1 MMRYGSVCSGI
12 EAASVAWHR
21 LGWQAAWLSEIDPF
35 PCAVLAHHYPNTPN
49 LGDMTQ
55 IPNMI
60 RSGQIEAPDVL
71 VGGTP
76 CQAFSVAGLR
86 KGLSDNRGALSLCF
100 IEIADEIDAVR
111 KRNGQEPAIICWE
124 NVPGVFSSTDNAFGC
139 FLGALAGSDCELQPT
154 GKRWTNAGVV
164 SGPKRTIVWRVLD
177 AQFYGL
183 AQRRKRVFVIAS
195 ARQAFDPTQVLFERT
210 GVRRNPA
217 PCRESQQDLAATLEA
232 SIGRSR
238 GAGTSPAILVPS
250 ASFTT
255 SSFGQYQDGVGTLRA
270 QGGDLGG
277 DSEAILVCVHGTQDP
292 IINDELAFPLGRN
305 NGQENVLVYKF
316 DSLSSNSMKSANPNS
331 GCSLTNIAKT
341 LDTSVPCPS
350 KNQGGIGILQSYGIA
365 GNIIGRDPKNGGNG
379 IGYCDEVCYTLTK
392 ADQHGV
398 AYAFQQNSRDEVRYI
413 DGSGAIV
420 GALAAQAGAKQQN
433 YLFELSDCRMQIHM
447 AIRRLLPVECER
459 LQGFPDNYTCI
470 PYRNKS
476 ADLCPDSPRYKA
488 IGNSM
493 AVPVMAWLGQQ
504 IQTYL
509 DRLAAQERAA

>member
-12 EAASVAWHR
+12 EAATVAWHR

-35 PCAVLAHHYPNTPN
+35 PCAVLAHHYPNIPN

-55 IPNMI
+55 IPAMI

-76 CQAFSVAGLR
+76 CQSFSVAGVR
-86 KGLSDNRGALSLCF
+86 KGLSDDRGALSLYF

-111 KRNGQEPAIICWE
+111 KRNGQEPAIIFWE

-154 GKRWTNAGVV
+154 GKRGKWTNAGVV
-164 SGPKRTIVWRVLD
+164 LGTKRTIVWRVLD

-183 AQRRKRVFVIAS
+183 AQRRKRVFVVAS
-195 ARQAFDPTQVLFERT
+195 ARRAFDPTQVLFERT

-238 GAGTSPAILVPS
+238 GAGTSPALLVPEMETYRQL
-250 ASFTT
+250 AFGHYVKDNI
-255 SSFGQYQDGVGTLRA
+255 SSTILAR
-270 QGGDLGG
+270 
-277 DSEAILVCVHGTQDP
+277 DSKDAKDLVCVHGTQDP
-292 IINDELAFPLGRN
+292 VVNHDLAFALGRN
-305 NGQENVLVYKF
+305 NGQENVIAYQL
-316 DSLSSNSMKSANPNS
+316 DQQPNS
-331 GCSLTNIAKT
+331 N
-341 LDTSVPCPS
+341 
-350 KNQGGIGILQSYGIA
+350 ILQSYGIA

-379 IGYCDEVCYTLTK
+379 IGYHDEVCYTLTK
-392 ADQHGV
+392 TDQHGV
-398 AYAFQQNSRDEVRYI
+398 AYAFQQNSRDEVSYI

-420 GALAAQAGAKQQN
+420 GALSAQAGAKQQN

-459 LQGFPDNYTCI
+459 LQGFPDDYTKVS
-470 PYRNKS
+470 YRTNP
-476 ADLCPDSPRYKA
+476 ADNCPDSPRYKA

-504 IQTYL
+504 IQNYL
-509 DRLAAQERAA
+509 DRLAEQERAA

>member
-210 GVRRNPA
+210 GLRRNPA

-250 ASFTT
+250 TSFTP
-255 SSFGQYQDGVGTLRA
+255 SSFGQYQAGVGTLRA

-277 DSEAILVCVHGTQDP
+277 GSETILVCVHGTQDP
-292 IINDELAFPLGRN
+292 LINDELAFPLGRN
-305 NGQENVLVYKF
+305 NGQENVIAYQF
-316 DSLSSNSMKSANPNS
+316 DQQPDHS
-331 GCSLTNIAKT
+331 
-341 LDTSVPCPS
+341 
-350 KNQGGIGILQSYGIA
+350 ILQSYGIA

-379 IGYCDEVCYTLTK
+379 IGYHDEVCYTLTK

-433 YLFELSDCRMQIHM
+433 YLFELSDCCMQIHM

-459 LQGFPDNYTCI
+459 LQGFPDDFTKI
-470 PYRNKS
+470 PYRAKPDS
-476 ADLCPDSPRYKA
+476 DCPDSPRYKA

-509 DRLAAQERAA
+509 DRLAEQERAA